1 MTDANEGS
9 DVSRRDYIKAAGAG
23 TIGVTGLAGCM
34 GGGGDGDETTTED
47 EGTTEAGETSGDE
60 TNEDDSSTEYNKL
73 EVQHWWTGGDGN
85 KAVTALFEGFKQE
98 YPDIEVN
105 QNPVPGGAGENLK
118 TVIKKR
124 VLNNDP
130 PSSWQAWPGAH
141 LQPFVDADKLKDI
154 GDSVWSENGMKDA
167 YLQGPKDAAKP
178 GGKFVT
184 VPINI
189 HRLNNL
195 FYNTAVVE
203 EAGVDPS
210 SISKPSD
217 LVAALKKV
225 ENNTDAVGMAN
236 QTKSAWS
243 TAQLWAQVLLGE
255 YGEETYVAFTEGKVS
270 ENEEA
275 IKDSLGIVKEYKE
288 YFNDDAGSISWT
300 EANKK
305 VINGE
310 AAFFHQGDWA
320 AGMYRGQD
328 GFEFES
334 DWGQV
339 PFPGTE
345 GIYAL
350 NMDSFPFPKNNPSSE
365 ATTKFLQYCGSVD
378 AQERFNPKKGSIP
391 PRTDVPKDE
400 FGPFLSR
407 QMDDFANSDA
417 QVKSIQHGLAIPPE
431 AKNNFGEAMSTFVS
445 GWNVDK
451 TYKQLNQAFD

>member
-1 MTDANEGS
+1 MK
-9 DVSRRDYIKAAGAG
+9 VAGAG

-34 GGGGDGDETTTED
+34 GGGGDEETTTTDSE
-47 EGTTEAGETSGDE
+47 TTESMNDDEETTE
-60 TNEDDSSTEYNKL
+60 EQSSDYNTL

-85 KAVTALFEGFKQE
+85 KAVTALFEGFKEE
-98 YPDIEVN
+98 YPDVEVN

-154 GDSVWSENGMKDA
+154 GDSVWSANGMKDA
-167 YLQGPKDAAKP
+167 YLDGPKDAAKP
-178 GGKFVT
+178 GGNFVT

-195 FYNTAVVE
+195 FFNASVVE
-203 EAGVDPS
+203 EAGVDTS

-217 LVAALKKV
+217 VVDAMKTV
-225 ENNTDAVGMAN
+225 EENTDAVGMAH

-243 TAQLWAQVLLGE
+243 TAQLWAQVLLSE

-275 IKDSLGIVKEYKE
+275 IKDSLNIVTEYTE

-300 EANKK
+300 EANSK

-328 GFEFES
+328 DFEFES

-350 NMDSFPFPKNNPSSE
+350 NMDSFPFPKNNPSPK
-365 ATTKFLQYCGSVD
+365 ATEKFLQYCGSVD

-407 QMDDFANSDA
+407 QMDDFADSDA

-431 AKNNFGEAMSTFVS
+431 AKSNFGEAMSTFIS
-445 GWNVDK
+445 DWNVDK
-451 TYKQLNQAFD
+451 TYDQLTQAFN